1 LKQVLSQILESSFEI
16 LIIYLKIE
24 PKNTREDELSLKIQ
38 EQSNKKLKDT
48 KIEVSLKLVKLVKK
62 ISEASDA
69 LDRKHDIKLITKSNI
84 TNIYRLVIECIRQDE
99 SVKKLFLKR
108 MYLREI
114 LRLDLRVSIDSKP
127 YSDLI

>member
-1 LKQVLSQILESSFEI
+1 
-16 LIIYLKIE
+16 LITYLKIE

-69 LDRKHDIKLITKSNI
+69 LDTKHDIKIITKSNI
-84 TNIYRLVIECIRQDE
+84 TNIYRLVTECIRQDE